1 MTFLTA
7 FADLGLVLPLAGIIA
22 FALLAVGRRRDAVA
36 WSIGVAGTLATML
49 LLKLAVFVA
58 LGPEAQGALRNPSG
72 HTASGT
78 VVYAGLF
85 VLLGR
90 RPAPRVLMALV
101 VGLGFGI
108 VFGATRLA
116 LHVHTLADVMVG
128 AAVGLA
134 GTLALACIASPCRVG
149 KPDRDTVM
157 VTAVALL
164 SLLALHGQ
172 TLHAE
177 GEIESIAEQIRSASR
192 TALPQAE

>member
-22 FALLAVGRRRDAVA
+22 FALLAVGRRRDAMA

-85 VLLGR
+85 VLLGSHL
-90 RPAPRVLMALV
+90 APRVLMVLL

-134 GTLALACIASPCRVG
+134 GTLALACMVSPRRVR
-149 KPDRDTVM
+149 KPDRGTMM
-157 VTAVALL
+157 VTAAALL
-164 SLLALHGQ
+164 GLLALHGR

-177 GEIESIAEQIRSASR
+177 GEIASIAEQIRSASR
-192 TALPQAE
+192 ATLPHAD